1 MEIKT
6 TETAIFHTLNTI
18 NENVTDIKEKVSTG
32 ELTKAVVIAFQYKEE
47 LEKKKKIE
55 AQENARKELY
65 ERDLVNEFIIKK
77 YGVEKKGT
85 EKKSDKPK
93 QAKSITGLFLEF
105 IGDKPILD
113 ITKEDVSEWYDNML
127 DEDKT
132 TLTIDT
138 YRKMMK
144 ALFDYIMDEQEK
156 LNVKVVPQNYF
167 AKVIVT
173 PLRVTRSALTDAQTI
188 EFIDMAALAGKRTN
202 PVFGDVAFFAEMLV
216 GTGMR
221 PGELLRVRVRDFEFK
236 DKTILI
242 PETKTDLA
250 RMVVYPSIMQPRII
264 RWIKEKGLKLD
275 DRLIDYKYDT
285 IRGYFKR
292 IANAVGIEIKSRSKM
307 VTVKDEKGNPVIDKA
322 TGQPL
327 KTQAIET
334 IKPHMLR
341 HTFDSN
347 LLNNKVPAEWVAKQM
362 GHTTGSQ
369 TVTTYF
375 DVDLQALLKELDKYT
390 PLNRVKELKF

>member
-1 MEIKT
+1 METKT
-6 TETAIFHTLNTI
+6 TETAIFQTLNTI
-18 NENVTDIKEKVSTG
+18 NENVTDIKEKVSPG
-32 ELTKAVVIAFQYKEE
+32 ELTKAVVLAFQYTEE
-47 LEKKKKIE
+47 LEKKKKFE

-65 ERDLVNEFIIKK
+65 ARDLVNEFITKK

-93 QAKSITGLFLEF
+93 QAKSIAKQFLDF
-105 IGDKPILD
+105 IGDKHILD
-113 ITKEDVSEWYDNML
+113 ISKEDVSEWYDIML

-173 PLRVTRSALTDAQTI
+173 PLRVARSALTDEQTVK
-188 EFIDMAALAGKRTN
+188 FIDMAVEAGKKVN

-250 RMVVYPSIMQPRII
+250 RMVAYPSVMQSRII
-264 RWIKEKGLKLD
+264 RWVKEKGLKLD

-292 IANAVGIEIKSRSKM
+292 IADAVDIEIKSRSKM

-390 PLNRVKELKF
+390 PLNRVKELKL